1 MTQHSHDKEAYSKT
15 VFGFWIYL
23 LTDFILFAT
32 IFSAY
37 FVLRNSLFGGPSAKE
52 LLPLSFSFIQQILL
66 LGCSLSA
73 SLGAVAAANKSK
85 KNTYKYFFITF
96 ILGAIFTFML
106 FWGFAGLI
114 DQGFGWQK
122 SAFLS
127 AYFTLVGT
135 FGIHVIIALVWTML
149 FMHLLHLRGFSMKML
164 QRIECLKMF
173 WQFLGV
179 MWVTIFTIVYLL
191 GLN

>member
-1 MTQHSHDKEAYSKT
+1 MDHCQDKQAYSKT

-23 LTDFILFAT
+23 LTDFVLFAT

-37 FVLRNSLFGGPSAKE
+37 IVLRKSLFGGPSAKD
-52 LLPLSFSFIQQILL
+52 LLPLSYTFIQQILL
-66 LGCSLSA
+66 LGCSLLA
-73 SLGAVAAANKSK
+73 SLGADAAANKDK
-85 KNTYKYFFITF
+85 KSTYKYFFSTF
-96 ILGAIFTFML
+96 VLGSIFTFML
-106 FWGFAGLI
+106 FNGFASLVE
-114 DQGFGWQK
+114 QGFGWQK

-127 AYFTLVGT
+127 AYFTLTAT
-135 FGIHVIIALVWTML
+135 FGLHVILALVWTLL
-149 FMHLLHLRGFSMKML
+149 FMHLLHLRNFSMKML

-179 MWVTIFTIVYLL
+179 IWVTIFTVVYLL